1 MIAMQITE
9 LPASTIEVNG
19 ILDERTIRALQQ
31 WLYALGLYTGELD
44 GLINMNGYS
53 DTVAA
58 LQRLVTGRFVILSDE
73 RVMSNA

>member
-1 MIAMQITE
+1 MHMQVTE
-9 LPASTIEVNG
+9 IPTSTIEVNG

-44 GLINMNGYS
+44 GYINFDGYS

-58 LQRLVTGRFVILSDE
+58 LQRLITRRFVILSDE
-73 RVMSNA
+73 RCLNA

>member
-1 MIAMQITE
+1 MQITE
-9 LPASTIEVNG
+9 LPASTIGVDG

-44 GLINMNGYS
+44 GVINLNGYS

-58 LQRLVTGRFVILSDE
+58 LQRLITGKFVILSDE
-73 RVMSNA
+73 RCLNA

>member
-1 MIAMQITE
+1 MDMQITE
-9 LPASTIEVNG
+9 LPASTIPVDGELGQN
-19 ILDERTIRALQQ
+19 TIKALQQ

-44 GLINMNGYS
+44 GVINLDGYS

-73 RVMSNA
+73 RPCNG

>member
-1 MIAMQITE
+1 MQITE
-9 LPASTIEVNG
+9 LPVSTIAVDGELG
-19 ILDERTIRALQQ
+19 PKTIKALQQ

-44 GLINMNGYS
+44 GVINMDGYS

-73 RVMSNA
+73 RPCNG